1 MTPDRCTAVGQNR
14 DMSADQTTVHQYMQ
28 GFRESDHERIL
39 RCLTDDVVWII
50 HGHRT
55 TTGTDEFDS
64 EIENPDFEGRP
75 ILSVDRVFEDGTV
88 VIVTGEGTGNH
99 RVGGPFRFAYTDL
112 FTFRDDL
119 SGRFVHRSARVA
131 ARGRPSALHDRG

>member
-1 MTPDRCTAVGQNR
+1 
-14 DMSADQTTVHQYMQ
+14 MSTHQATVHEYMD
-28 GFRESDHERIL
+28 GFRTSDHERIL

-55 TTGTDEFDS
+55 TTGKAEFDG

-75 ILSVDRVFEDGTV
+75 VLSVDRTFEDGDV

-99 RVGGPFRFAYTDL
+99 RVGGPFRFAYSDL
-112 FTFRDDL
+112 FTFRGDL
-119 SGRFVHRSARVA
+119 IERVDSYVVPL
-131 ARGRPSALHDRG
+131 GG

>member
-1 MTPDRCTAVGQNR
+1 
-14 DMSADQTTVHQYMQ
+14 MSAHQTTVHQYMQ

-55 TTGTDEFDS
+55 TTGKDEFDS

-119 SGRFVHRSARVA
+119 IERVDSYIVPL
-131 ARGRPSALHDRG
+131 G